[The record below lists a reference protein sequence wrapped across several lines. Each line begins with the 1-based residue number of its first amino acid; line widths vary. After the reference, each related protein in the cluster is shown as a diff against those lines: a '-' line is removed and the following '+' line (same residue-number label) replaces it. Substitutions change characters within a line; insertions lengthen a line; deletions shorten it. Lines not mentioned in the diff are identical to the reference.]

1 MKPAT
6 ITPARAHTANS
17 KARETQIKTDN
28 AKAQARRNYKP
39 PQSATK
45 KLAQQTAQQAA
56 KVTAV
61 ELDREQD
68 QALYQAQILAYY
80 RSRADAFE
88 TDR

>member
-1 MKPAT
+1 MMKPAT

-45 KLAQQTAQQAA
+45 KLAQQTA
-56 KVTAV
+56 
-61 ELDREQD
+61 
-68 QALYQAQILAYY
+68 
-80 RSRADAFE
+80 
-88 TDR
+88 